1 MGYAVRV
8 DGAHLDA
15 AAGELAA
22 AGGALEEI
30 AEGVA
35 HGLGLLASSAGGGLL
50 TRAAQDAST
59 RWRSGLR
66 EVAAQGDSLAAALRQ
81 ARADY
86 LEVERLLSGGW
97 ARGPRTGLVP

>member
-8 DGAHLDA
+8 DGAHLEA
-15 AAGELAA
+15 AAAELTA

-30 AEGVA
+30 VEGLG

-50 TRAAQDAST
+50 TRAAQDASG
-59 RWRSGLR
+59 RWRAGLR
-66 EVAAQGDSLAAALRQ
+66 EVAGQGESLADALRQ